1 MTHPHPGAV
10 VPETEAMRTEEAPI
24 ARLGRPGA
32 GGADA
37 SVTTFLPARRRSI
50 RKNGFSVMPQHVRDG
65 AIDTIDGRDVR
76 CR

>member
-37 SVTTFLPARRRSI
+37 SVTTFLPARWRSI
-50 RKNGFSVMPQHVRDG
+50 RKNGFSVMPSTFATVP
-65 AIDTIDGRDVR
+65 IDTIDGRDVR
-76 CR
+76 CA